1 MSSLKRRG
9 LEGGRWQEEKDKDFF
24 EALTGIEGLRKGKG
38 HLIETVPINLYR
50 NMNTSNQLC
59 DISHKKG

>member
-24 EALTGIEGLRKGKG
+24 ETLTGIEGLRKDKE